1 MGPFFGGFSEL
12 ELKKQLN
19 LATHRFQVSIDKRS
33 ASVRKQKQEIASM
46 LAEKPY
52 PKEEKARIRAEGLIR
67 EDNAVE
73 AMEILQLTCKT
84 LHEHIRLLSNQKE
97 CPSDHVSSVSTL
109 IWASKR
115 FEDVPEL
122 QKIISQFRSKYGK
135 KFVEAAIMNAGGICD
150 ERVVG
155 KLITDATTPSIL
167 VQSYLEN
174 IAKEFGLVWK
184 PMAID
189 APCLSPSIST
199 PIPVPVT
206 PPPPAH
212 KPIPHLDQKPLSPP
226 LFKPGVIPIRNSDP
240 AAGPASNP
248 VKSVVEPPLLDTRIE
263 QPVGKGFSPR
273 PKNDEGDT
281 EKPEDFFDQI
291 ARLTR

>member
-1 MGPFFGGFSEL
+1 MGPFFGGFSEF

-33 ASVRKQKQEIASM
+33 ALVRKQKQEIASM

-97 CPSDHVSSVSTL
+97 CPSDHVLSVSTL

-155 KLITDATTPSIL
+155 KLITDATIPSIL

-189 APCLSPSIST
+189 APCLSPSISA